1 MSPVGHLLT
10 RETPDADGELRK
22 SAARAMQLA
31 ALRPEEARAIGTPVV
46 EPARR
51 TGAWHT
57 VSLAERALGV
67 AAMNLNEIDG
77 AVAHLRAAV
86 AAGVRARSRAR
97 TGEARMSLASA
108 LVLRGQAGPA
118 TREID
123 AAVRDLQGVQAARAR
138 VQRAAILQELGKDD
152 AALEE
157 LRRTL
162 PVLRQAGEIEWAVRA
177 LSNRSLIHA
186 GRRAFGAAEADLL
199 DARRLCLD
207 HDFDLLAAFAEQNLG
222 CVKAKRGDVPV
233 ALGHFDA
240 AQERYRRCG
249 VVQASLLVDRA
260 EVLLSVRLLDEAR
273 ETVEA
278 AVAAYQQQKRDV
290 HLPEAQLLLSTVAL
304 VQGDT
309 VTAAASADAAVAGFR
324 RLGRA
329 NSLAL
334 ARFAR
339 LQAQVAADPGGISPE
354 RAARV
359 AADLEATSWKIPA
372 LEARVLAGRMALDQD
387 RPAAARPHLSMASR
401 ARHAGPA
408 DARVRAWFAEALLR
422 RADGRRTAALSALRA
437 GLRIVEEYQATLGAT
452 ELRAH
457 VPAQRGAIAR
467 MGLRMAFEG
476 QDPRSVLWWAE
487 RGRASALRLRPA
499 QPPDHPELAR
509 DLADLRAT
517 MAEIEEARGDGRS
530 DNALVARQVV
540 LERRIRDRCRTLTAD
555 ENGEGRMFRHS
566 VSELTEPLGD
576 AALVEYVELE
586 GDLHAVTIAGGRI
599 RMHFLGR
606 AETVRQVLTH
616 VPFALHRLVKPRA
629 GSTGR
634 EAAATAVLQRAAAG
648 FDDLLLRPLRREMA
662 DRPLVVVPT
671 GALQSL
677 PWSVLPSCRDRPVT
691 VNPSATMWH
700 QAVSRPRP
708 PDGAPVV
715 VVAGPGLPGATV
727 EASAIAELYPGCIL
741 LSGAAATA
749 PMLTARM
756 NGAAMLHLAAHGN
769 MRSDNPLFSSLT
781 LADGPLTVY
790 ELERLA
796 HP

>member
-1 MSPVGHLLT
+1 MTASSTPVCRWMRESRRPSHEDGIPGAAKAVDWPVAGAHRRHMNSVGHLPTHRASDVEGQLW
-10 RETPDADGELRK
+10 E
-22 SAARAMQLA
+22 SAVGAMKLA
-31 ALRPEEARAIGTPVV
+31 ALRPETARTIGTPVV

-51 TGAWHT
+51 IGAWST

-108 LVLRGQAGPA
+108 LVLRGQGGPA

-123 AAVRDLQGVQAARAR
+123 AAVRDLEGVQGARAR
-138 VQRAAILQELGKDD
+138 AQRAAILQELGKED

-162 PVLRQAGEIEWAVRA
+162 PVLRQAGEIEWAARA

-222 CVKAKRGDVPV
+222 CVKAMRGDVPV
-233 ALGHFDA
+233 ALQHFDA
-240 AQERYRRCG
+240 AQERYRRNG

-278 AVAAYQQQKRDV
+278 AVVAYQQQKRDV
-290 HLPEAQLLLSTVAL
+290 HQPEAHLLLSTVAL

-309 VTAAASADAAVAGFR
+309 GTAIASADAAVRGFR

-408 DARVRAWFAEALLR
+408 DARVRAGLPP
-422 RADGRRTAALSALRA
+422 AARPPTRVL
-437 GLRIVEEYQATLGAT
+437 
-452 ELRAH
+452 AH
-457 VPAQRGAIAR
+457 G
-467 MGLRMAFEG
+467 
-476 QDPRSVLWWAE
+476 S
-487 RGRASALRLRPA
+487 RGR
-499 QPPDHPELAR
+499 
-509 DLADLRAT
+509 
-517 MAEIEEARGDGRS
+517 
-530 DNALVARQVV
+530 
-540 LERRIRDRCRTLTAD
+540 C
-555 ENGEGRMFRHS
+555 
-566 VSELTEPLGD
+566 
-576 AALVEYVELE
+576 
-586 GDLHAVTIAGGRI
+586 
-599 RMHFLGR
+599 
-606 AETVRQVLTH
+606 
-616 VPFALHRLVKPRA
+616 
-629 GSTGR
+629 
-634 EAAATAVLQRAAAG
+634 AAA
-648 FDDLLLRPLRREMA
+648 
-662 DRPLVVVPT
+662 PT
-671 GALQSL
+671 GAGQ
-677 PWSVLPSCRDRPVT
+677 PHCRRC
-691 VNPSATMWH
+691 
-700 QAVSRPRP
+700 
-708 PDGAPVV
+708 
-715 VVAGPGLPGATV
+715 GPGC
-727 EASAIAELYPGCIL
+727 AS
-741 LSGAAATA
+741 S
-749 PMLTARM
+749 
-756 NGAAMLHLAAHGN
+756 
-769 MRSDNPLFSSLT
+769 RSTRRPWVRPSS
-781 LADGPLTVY
+781 
-790 ELERLA
+790 
-796 HP
+796 